1 METRA
6 NYTLIGAF
14 ALAVIAGAFLFVFWF
29 SGGANKQSGRDS
41 YRIVFSSSVSG
52 LTRGSQVLFNGLKVG
67 EVTNIDLAP
76 DPSEV
81 YAMIEV
87 DGRTPVK
94 TDTRARLEYQGL
106 TGVGS
111 IALTGGTADAGRLTA
126 NGSGVAEIRAE
137 RSDFQNIV
145 ETLQDLTRKV
155 DSVLNKADT
164 IVTNNAESISR
175 TVKNVETFTDALAA
189 NAGGVKD
196 FLAGMSDLG
205 ATIRPLSQKLEVLA
219 TDFNKLVTAVDP
231 AKVRSIVANAD
242 DFTATLSRNKQ
253 NIDSL
258 LTDASKV
265 ARDLG
270 AQTAKLDSVM
280 TSAQDIAKAVDAK
293 KVTHAVDSLD
303 QFATV
308 LDKNRANT
316 DSMMK
321 NAAELTAKLN
331 ASADKID
338 GVLASVQGFLGGPG
352 SAGMFSDIGESAK
365 AIRKLADNL
374 DIRTKEITAGIKNFT
389 GPGLKNYEALATEGR
404 RTLDEINRTVRSLG
418 RDPQQVLFGAK
429 PSVPEYGG
437 R

>member
-29 SGGANKQSGRDS
+29 SGGGAKQAGRDT

-111 IALTGGTADAGRLTA
+111 IALTGGSADAPRLVGGKDA
-126 NGSGVAEIRAE
+126 AEIRAE

-155 DSVLNKADT
+155 DGMLSKADAL
-164 IVTNNAESISR
+164 VTNNADSISR

-189 NAGGVKD
+189 NSGGVKD

-205 ATIRPLSQKLEVLA
+205 RTIRPLSVRLEALA
-219 TDFNKLVTAVDP
+219 GNVDKLVTAVDP
-231 AKVRSIVANAD
+231 AKVRSIVTNAD
-242 DFTATLSRNKQ
+242 AFVAALGKNKQ

-258 LTDASKV
+258 LADASKV

-270 AQTAKLDSVM
+270 AQTAKLDGIM
-280 TSAQDIAKAVDAK
+280 NSAQDVAKAVDAK
-293 KVTHAVDSLD
+293 KVGHAVDSLD
-303 QFATV
+303 QFASV
-308 LDKNRANT
+308 LDKNRTNA
-316 DSMMK
+316 DSVMK

-352 SAGMFSDIGESAK
+352 SSGMFADVGDAAK

-374 DIRTKEITAGIKNFT
+374 DVRTKEISASIKTFT
-389 GPGLKNYEALATEGR
+389 GPGLKQYEALAADGR

-429 PSVPEYGG
+429 PAVPEYGG

>member
-29 SGGANKQSGRDS
+29 SGGGAKQAGRDT

-111 IALTGGTADAGRLTA
+111 IALTGGSADAPRLVGGKDA
-126 NGSGVAEIRAE
+126 AEIRAE

-155 DSVLNKADT
+155 DGMLSKADAL
-164 IVTNNAESISR
+164 VTNNADSISR

-189 NAGGVKD
+189 NSGGVKD

-205 ATIRPLSQKLEVLA
+205 RTIRPLSVRLEALA
-219 TDFNKLVTAVDP
+219 GNVDKLVTAVDP
-231 AKVRSIVANAD
+231 AKVRSIVTNAD
-242 DFTATLSRNKQ
+242 DFVAALGKNKQ

-258 LTDASKV
+258 LADASKV

-270 AQTAKLDSVM
+270 AQTAKLDGIM
-280 TSAQDIAKAVDAK
+280 NSAQDVAKAVDAK
-293 KVTHAVDSLD
+293 KVGHAVDSLD
-303 QFATV
+303 QFASV
-308 LDKNRANT
+308 LDKNRTNA
-316 DSMMK
+316 DSVMK

-352 SAGMFSDIGESAK
+352 SSGMFADVGDAAK

-374 DIRTKEITAGIKNFT
+374 DVRTKEISASIKTFT
-389 GPGLKNYEALATEGR
+389 GPGLKQYEALAADGR

-429 PSVPEYGG
+429 PAVPEYGG

>member
-14 ALAVIAGAFLFVFWF
+14 ALAVLAGAFLFVFWF
-29 SGGANKQSGRDS
+29 SGGASKQSGRDT

-111 IALTGGTADAGRLTA
+111 IALTGGSADAPRLV
-126 NGSGVAEIRAE
+126 GGKDVAEIRAE

-155 DSVLNKADT
+155 DGMLSKADAL
-164 IVTNNAESISR
+164 VTNNADSISR

-189 NAGGVKD
+189 NSGGVKD

-205 ATIRPLSQKLEVLA
+205 RTIRPLSVRLEALA
-219 TDFNKLVTAVDP
+219 GDVDKLVTAVDP
-231 AKVRSIVANAD
+231 AKVRSIVSNAD
-242 DFTATLSRNKQ
+242 EFVSALGKNKQ

-258 LTDASKV
+258 LADASKV

-270 AQTAKLDSVM
+270 AQTAKLDGLM
-280 TSAQDIAKAVDAK
+280 TSAQDVAKAIDAK
-293 KVTHAVDSLD
+293 KVGHAVDSLD
-303 QFATV
+303 QFASV
-308 LDKNRANT
+308 LDKNRTNA
-316 DSMMK
+316 DSVMK

-352 SAGMFSDIGESAK
+352 SSGMFSDVGDAAK

-374 DIRTKEITAGIKNFT
+374 DVRTKEISASIKTFT
-389 GPGLKNYEALATEGR
+389 GPGLKQYEALAADGR

-429 PSVPEYGG
+429 PAVPEYGG

>member
-29 SGGANKQSGRDS
+29 SGGGAKQAGRDT

-111 IALTGGTADAGRLTA
+111 IALTGGSADAPRLVGGK
-126 NGSGVAEIRAE
+126 NVAEIRAE

-155 DSVLNKADT
+155 DGMLSKADAL
-164 IVTNNAESISR
+164 VTNNAESISR

-189 NAGGVKD
+189 NSGGVKD

-205 ATIRPLSQKLEVLA
+205 RTIRPLSVRLEALA
-219 TDFNKLVTAVDP
+219 GDVDKLVTAVDP
-231 AKVRSIVANAD
+231 AKVRSIVSNAD
-242 DFTATLSRNKQ
+242 EFVSALGKNKQ

-258 LTDASKV
+258 LADASKV

-270 AQTAKLDSVM
+270 AQTAKLDGLM
-280 TSAQDIAKAVDAK
+280 TSAQDVAKAIDAK
-293 KVTHAVDSLD
+293 KVGHAVDSLD
-303 QFATV
+303 QFASV
-308 LDKNRANT
+308 LDKNRTNA
-316 DSMMK
+316 DSVMK

-352 SAGMFSDIGESAK
+352 SSGMFSDVGDAAK

-374 DIRTKEITAGIKNFT
+374 DVRTKEISASIKTFT
-389 GPGLKNYEALATEGR
+389 GPGLKQYEALAADGR

-429 PSVPEYGG
+429 PAVPEYGG

>member
-14 ALAVIAGAFLFVFWF
+14 ALAVLAGAFMFVFWF
-29 SGGANKQSGRDS
+29 SGGGNKQSGRDS
-41 YRIVFSSSVSG
+41 YRIIFSSSVSG

-111 IALTGGTADAGRLTA
+111 IALTGGTADAPRLA
-126 NGSGVAEIRAE
+126 AAKSGVAEIRAE

-155 DSVLNKADT
+155 DSMLNKADAL
-164 IVTNNAESISR
+164 VTNNADSISR

-196 FLAGMSDLG
+196 FLAGMTDLG
-205 ATIRPLSQKLEVLA
+205 RTIRPLSQKLEVLA
-219 TDFNKLVTAVDP
+219 GDLDKLVTAVDP
-231 AKVRSIVANAD
+231 AKVRSIVNNAD
-242 DFTATLSRNKQ
+242 DFVATLSKNKQ

-258 LTDASKV
+258 LADASKV

-280 TSAQDIAKAVDAK
+280 TSAQEIAKAVDAK
-293 KVTHAVDSLD
+293 KVGHAVDSLD

-308 LDKNRANT
+308 LDQNRGNA
-316 DSMMK
+316 DIMMK

-352 SAGMFSDIGESAK
+352 SSGMFADIGEAAK

-374 DIRTKEITAGIKNFT
+374 DMRTKEISASLKSFT
-389 GPGLKNYEALATEGR
+389 GPGLKQYEALATEGR
-404 RTLDEINRTVRSLG
+404 RTLEEVNRTVRSLG
-418 RDPQQVLFGAK
+418 KDPQQVLFGAK
-429 PSVPEYGG
+429 PGVPEYGG

>member
-29 SGGANKQSGRDS
+29 SGGANKQAGRDT

-81 YAMIEV
+81 YATIEV
-87 DGRTPVK
+87 DRRTPVK

-111 IALTGGTADAGRLTA
+111 IALTGGTADARRLVA
-126 NGSGVAEIRAE
+126 NSSGVAEIRAE

-155 DSVLNKADT
+155 DNMLNKADT
-164 IVTNNAESISR
+164 LVANNAESISR
-175 TVKNVETFTDALAA
+175 TVKNVESFTDALAA
-189 NAGGVKD
+189 NSGGMKD
-196 FLAGMSDLG
+196 FLAGMTDLG
-205 ATIRPLSQKLEVLA
+205 RTVRPLSQKLEVL
-219 TDFNKLVTAVDP
+219 TNDVDKLVTAVDP
-231 AKVRSIVANAD
+231 ARVRSIVANAD
-242 DFTATLSRNKQ
+242 EFVGALSRNKQ

-258 LTDASKV
+258 LADASKA
-265 ARDLG
+265 ARDIG
-270 AQTAKLDSVM
+270 AQTAKLDQVM
-280 TSAQDIAKAVDAK
+280 TTAQDVAKAVDAK
-293 KVTHAVDSLD
+293 KIGHAVNSLD
-303 QFATV
+303 QYATILDQNRTNADSV
-308 LDKNRANT
+308 L
-316 DSMMK
+316 K

-331 ASADKID
+331 SSADKID

-352 SAGMFSDIGESAK
+352 SSGMFTDIGESAK

-374 DIRTKEITAGIKNFT
+374 DVRTKEIAASVKSFT
-389 GPGLKNYEALATEGR
+389 GPGLKQYEALATEGR
-404 RTLDEINRTVRSLG
+404 RTLDEINRTVRSIG
-418 RDPQQVLFGAK
+418 RDPQQVIFGAK